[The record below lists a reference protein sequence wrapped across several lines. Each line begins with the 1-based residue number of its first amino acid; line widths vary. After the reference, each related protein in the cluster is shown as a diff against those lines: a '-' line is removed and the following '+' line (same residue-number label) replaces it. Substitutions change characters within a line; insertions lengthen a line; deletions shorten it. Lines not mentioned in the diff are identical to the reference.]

1 MSNNIDSSLKS
12 SSRSTGAQFQMHSA
26 ANETS
31 GIAISSNGTNG
42 TYKSA
47 YGRKIIVSPRS
58 SHQNHNRRYSKGTV
72 YINILFMLISFTI
85 LIQIFDPVT
94 QNPLPKNDVLHQQI
108 RNQVET
114 TDQAQSSSS
123 TTVEANNKK
132 QTDRILS
139 LLKDAGIISEL
150 SEAQREHIPRW
161 DQVRHQSHAIPN
173 HGSKIST

>member
-1 MSNNIDSSLKS
+1 
-12 SSRSTGAQFQMHSA
+12 MHSA

-47 YGRKIIVSPRS
+47 YGRKIIVSPRY

-108 RNQVET
+108 RNQVDPI
-114 TDQAQSSSS
+114 DQAQSSSSS

-139 LLKDAGIISEL
+139 LLNDAGIISEI

-161 DQVRHQSHAIPN
+161 DQVSQAHAISN
-173 HGSKIST
+173 HVSKISN